1 MMKIYFDIPNQLHQ
15 LEKIEIYETLL
26 YGFIEKDGISIVEDI
41 QLCDYVILHQSYFKF
56 NKQIIY
62 PNKTIIVDM
71 ADDKF
76 LLTDIKCLLYF
87 KRSCIDKKT
96 FKFIKYNIDFI
107 PMSIPIK
114 KSYIE
119 YLKTI
124 NLDNQERKNDVC
136 CTHLEIPDNHP
147 CNLNVYRTKIVR
159 YLKNL
164 QKIRPYKFYLGY
176 DKTNIPNARAKLNEN
191 YFNTLLN
198 SKIIITCNPDWWDGD
213 YRLWESLASGALVI
227 CDKMLTPVTHPFEHK
242 KHLVYYDRENIEE
255 LSSLIDYY
263 LKNENERLKIAKEG
277 HEYALK
283 YHKYSDRAN
292 EIIDKLK
299 INE

>member
-1 MMKIYFDIPNQLHQ
+1 MLKFYFDIPNKLNVN
-15 LEKIEIYETLL
+15 EKDEIYETLL
-26 YGFIEKDGISIVEDI
+26 YGFIEKDNILIVDDI
-41 QLCDYVILHQSYFKF
+41 MLSDYVILHQSYFKF

-62 PNKTIIVDM
+62 PNKTIIIDM
-71 ADDKF
+71 ADSRD
-76 LLTDIKCLLYF
+76 LLTDVKCFLYF
-87 KRSCIDKKT
+87 KRSCIDKKI
-96 FKFIKYNIDFI
+96 FKFIKYSIDII
-107 PMSIPIK
+107 PISIPIK

-119 YLKTI
+119 YLQTI
-124 NLDNQERKNDVC
+124 NLDNRERKNDIC

-147 CNLNVYRTKIVR
+147 CNLNMYRTKIVR

-164 QKIRPYKFYLGY
+164 EKITSYKFYLGY
-176 DKTNIPNARAKLNEN
+176 DKSNISKARANLDEN

-227 CDKMLTPVTHPFEHK
+227 CDKMLTPVIHPLEHK
-242 KHLVYYDRENIEE
+242 KHLIYYDRENIEE

-263 LKNENERLKIAKEG
+263 LENENERLKIAKEG

-292 EIIDKLK
+292 EIINKLK
-299 INE
+299 